1 MSINEQISAEQ
12 GLPALSA
19 AAIGEAKGSGL
30 PAFGR
35 PVPGSVRPVGSATGS
50 EELES
55 AIGDPFGYSDL
66 RDKARNFEERWD
78 DKRNQLKDGLSGVKD
93 HAKGVIEGIRD
104 WDSQTATQL
113 SNV

>member
-1 MSINEQISAEQ
+1 MADIYVKLDDLEEVVTQLEEIITEFEN
-12 GLPALSA
+12 
-19 AAIGEAKGSGL
+19 
-30 PAFGR
+30 
-35 PVPGSVRPVGSATGS
+35 ATSLS

-55 AIGDPFGYSDL
+55 AIGDPFGDSDL